1 VAKAEK
7 RLSGATTSGLE
18 IMSVVGGKRNVKLSH
33 VYWKDIYWW
42 QSRPV
47 SGYLLSYK
55 HSLRNI
61 VKETTSK

>member
-47 SGYLLSYK
+47 SG
-55 HSLRNI
+55 
-61 VKETTSK
+61 